1 MIKLPEQGR
10 GVAYESD
17 REKYQKSAGRKRVYP
32 GAVGTEIKCDAKY
45 DF

>member
-1 MIKLPEQGR
+1 MIKLPEEGR

-17 REKYQKSAGRKRVYP
+17 REKYQKSADRKGIYA
-32 GAVGTEIKCDAKY
+32 GTAGTEIKCDAKY